1 MKISKE
7 IIKKLN
13 PSSNTFIVSC
23 PSCEGR
29 VVINLKMNHVYL
41 DGKQERLF

>member
-13 PSSNTFIVSC
+13 PSSNTLIVSC

-29 VVINLKMNHVYL
+29 VVINLKMNHVDL

>member
-1 MKISKE
+1 MKIPKE
-7 IIKKLN
+7 IVKKLN

-29 VVINLKMNHVYL
+29 VVINLKMHHVDL